1 MGAMRGVIAAVLAT
15 AVVAATV
22 AGAGAQRAT
31 TLQHVTLIGDSV
43 ADAIAVNP
51 PAIDILTAGIN
62 LDAEV
67 APCRRVDGE
76 GCPYIGV
83 RPPSV
88 VDLANSLGPKLGA
101 NVVVAVGYNDFED
114 QYAEN
119 IEAALAAFKADGV
132 RHVWWLTLRAARHPY
147 LSMNDDIVAAAA
159 QHPELTVVD
168 WNVYSRSH
176 PDWFQTDG
184 VHLGAL
190 GANAMATLIHQAMVT
205 GGIAIPPLRV
215 LTTALPASRYGHLYT
230 TQLRATAG
238 LPPYR
243 WTLLERAP
251 AGLHLEA
258 NGLVE
263 GSPRAR
269 PGRYTFNVR
278 VDDASGYTAARRLT
292 LRVTR

>member
-1 MGAMRGVIAAVLAT
+1 MRGVIAA
-15 AVVAATV
+15 AVVAVGV
-22 AGAGAQRAT
+22 AGARTERSSA
-31 TLQHVTLIGDSV
+31 LQHVTLIGDSV
-43 ADAIAVNP
+43 ADSIAAHP
-51 PAIDILTAGIN
+51 PAIDILTAGID

-67 APCRRVDGE
+67 APCRRVDE
-76 GCPYIGV
+76 AGCPWMGA

-101 NVVVAVGYNDFED
+101 NVIVAVGYNDLED
-114 QYAEN
+114 QYAQN

-132 RHVWWLTLRAARHPY
+132 QHVWWLTLRAARHPY
-147 LSMNDDIVAAAA
+147 LSMNDDIAAASA
-159 QHPELTVVD
+159 QHLEMTVID
-168 WNVYSRSH
+168 WNLYSQSH

-184 VHLGAL
+184 VHLVAL
-190 GANAMATLIHQAMVT
+190 GANAMATLIHKALVA

-215 LTTALPASRYGHLYT
+215 LTTALPASQHGHPYT
-230 TQLRATAG
+230 TNLQATAG

-251 AGLHLEA
+251 AGLHLKA

-263 GSPRAR
+263 GVPRAR

-278 VDDASGYTAARRLT
+278 ANDASGYTATRRLT
-292 LRVTR
+292 LRIIR

>member
-1 MGAMRGVIAAVLAT
+1 MRGAIAGVIAT
-15 AVVAATV
+15 AVVAV
-22 AGAGAQRAT
+22 AGAGTQRSTA
-31 TLQHVTLIGDSV
+31 LQHVTLVGDSV

-51 PAIDILTAGIN
+51 PAIGILTAGIN

-67 APCRRVDGE
+67 APCRRVEGE
-76 GCPYIGV
+76 GCTYMDV

-114 QYAEN
+114 QYAQN
-119 IEAALAAFKADGV
+119 VEAALAAFKTDGV
-132 RHVWWLTLRAARHPY
+132 QHVWWLTLRAARHPY
-147 LSMNDDIVAAAA
+147 LSMNADIVAAASR
-159 QHPELTVVD
+159 HPELTVID
-168 WNVYSRSH
+168 WNAYSRGH
-176 PDWFQTDG
+176 PEWFQTDG
-184 VHLGAL
+184 VHLVAL
-190 GANAMATLIHQAMVT
+190 GANAMATFIHKALVT
-205 GGIAIPPLRV
+205 GGIAITPLLV
-215 LTTALPASRYGHLYT
+215 LTTVLPASQHGHLYT
-230 TQLRATAG
+230 THLQATAG

-263 GSPRAR
+263 GAPRAR

-278 VDDASGYTAARRLT
+278 VNDASGYTATRRLT
-292 LRVTR
+292 LRVSR

>member
-1 MGAMRGVIAAVLAT
+1 MRGVIAAVVAT
-15 AVVAATV
+15 AVAAVGV
-22 AGAGAQRAT
+22 AGAGTQRSTA
-31 TLQHVTLIGDSV
+31 LQHVTLIGDSV

-51 PAIDILTAGIN
+51 PAVDILAAGVD

-67 APCRRVDGE
+67 APCRRVDAE
-76 GCPYIGV
+76 GCPYMGV

-88 VDLANSLGPKLGA
+88 VDLAKSLGPKLGA
-101 NVVVAVGYNDFED
+101 NVVVAVGYNDSED
-114 QYAEN
+114 QYAES

-132 RHVWWLTLRAARHPY
+132 QHVWWLTLHAARAPY

-159 QHPELTVVD
+159 QNPELTVVD
-168 WNVYSRSH
+168 WNVYSQSH
-176 PDWFQTDG
+176 PDWFQTDD
-184 VHLGAL
+184 VHLVAL
-190 GANAMATLIHQAMVT
+190 GANAMATLIHQALVT

-215 LTTALPASRYGHLYT
+215 LTRGLPTSQYGRLYT
-230 TQLRATAG
+230 TQLQATAG

-278 VDDASGYTAARRLT
+278 VNDASGYAAARRLT